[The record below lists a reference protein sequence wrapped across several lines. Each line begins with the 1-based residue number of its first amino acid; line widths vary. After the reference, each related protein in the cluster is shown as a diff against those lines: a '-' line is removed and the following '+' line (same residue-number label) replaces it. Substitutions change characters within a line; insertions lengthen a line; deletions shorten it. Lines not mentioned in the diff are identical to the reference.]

1 MNTFTVEEIESVLQT
16 QANDPYQF
24 SYSLKDLQQSANY
37 PIVIDFLT
45 GKSNTLQGLQHSYLL
60 HTFNSLV
67 TLLEPIENVTAR
79 QQLLISLLTDI
90 SFISYTHV
98 PLQNKLVNDLYVNP
112 SADRLAATLQCLQK
126 AGNTANETF
135 SILAT
140 ITYRYEEESISI
152 PSSPVKEYLSNHIRK
167 SKTCPVPGQLYLG
180 RSYAH
185 TRFWNSCY
193 FQLLEEVKPV
203 YLSNYIEYGLTELS
217 EGFVAFLIS
226 YKQGNYLASIEKI
239 MQEIPASDSSR
250 LQQKIMASV
259 AFYKKLPDR
268 FARMLNTAAFEYLS
282 LYLTGAEG
290 LRWEQTFPL
299 FSKSEQYNHNDY
311 FPFSAIS
318 AHYLLEQKD
327 ERVIPLIDEWFK
339 GKSAIDYRIFFI
351 LFRHLGE
358 LSYPY
363 IEMAVRN
370 NAKSEILSS
379 YKELFNFVKEKFQP
393 ALFLPLLWEIGLNK
407 SKAIKN
413 YVAEIIAAKDPEAET
428 KAIALLDHKK
438 GEVRLFGAKILS
450 LLSTAQSRQAII
462 TVLHKEQNDAA
473 RDLLLE
479 SIAPGLPPVADAA
492 FLQQM
497 IEGAAQRG
505 KLQKPVEEFLDET
518 QLAPLYLTD
527 GTKASVETVR
537 FFLYRMSRLSKMQS
551 DIEGNYLLQ
560 TIDKTK
566 AVPFALQLLQLY
578 KEKQFKPEHKYLLA
592 AAALLGNDEVTDKL
606 RIITNTWIE
615 EGRYKMAEHGVG
627 ALALQ
632 GSDKAL
638 RWVEWYSRK
647 YRSKK
652 ANVGAAAL
660 VALEQAAEELNIST
674 HELGDRIVPDFG
686 FDGLYK
692 SFTIGKEVYRAF
704 IDSKFKLAFFNEDN
718 KQLKALPAAADAA
731 LKEEFKAIAK
741 EVRDVV
747 KSQSPR
753 MEYYL
758 IVQRR
763 WSFAAWQ
770 AFFLNNPVMFM
781 YATKLV
787 WAVYE
792 KNDRITT
799 TFICNEDSSLID
811 IQYDEINID
820 EEAMIGMVH
829 PTQMEPSLLQQWKQF
844 LFDAKV
850 DPVFPQLDRKTT
862 DLSSMNLHTTIVHQY
877 EGKHMQTGSIRS
889 TLERYGW
896 HRSANTDGGYIGS
909 MHLLYFE
916 KKLEAVLELDGVGVG
931 YGWGGDEKL
940 GRLYVID
947 KTKMTNKWDTYPKA
961 EEDEKLVAFDQ
972 LPPIFMSE
980 MLAAIEAIKPVQT
993 EK

>member
-1 MNTFTVEEIESVLQT
+1 MNTFTVEEIEKVLQE
-16 QANDPYQF
+16 QANDPHQF
-24 SYSLKDLQQSANY
+24 NYNLKDLKQSANY
-37 PIVIDFLT
+37 GIVIDFLT
-45 GKSNTLQGLQHSYLL
+45 GKSNTLQGLQHSYSLSV
-60 HTFNSLV
+60 FNSLV
-67 TLLEPIENVTAR
+67 KLLEPVEIVTAK
-79 QQLLISLLTDI
+79 QQLLISLLTDNY
-90 SFISYTHV
+90 FISYTHV
-98 PLQNKLVNDLYVNP
+98 PFQNLLVDYLYAKP
-112 SADRLAATLQCLQK
+112 SAERLAATLQCLQK
-126 AGNTANETF
+126 TGYTKDEVF
-135 SILAT
+135 SILST
-140 ITYRYEEESISI
+140 ITYRYQDNAIS
-152 PSSPVKEYLSNHIRK
+152 PSPVKEYLSNHIRQ
-167 SKTCPVPGQLYLG
+167 SKTFPVLGQLYFG
-180 RSYAH
+180 SH
-185 TRFWNSCY
+185 NPQTRFWNSCY
-193 FQLLEEVKPV
+193 FLLLEEANPAF
-203 YLSNYIEYGLTELS
+203 LPEYIEYGFMELS
-217 EGFVAFLIS
+217 ENYVAFLIAH
-226 YKQGNYLASIEKI
+226 KQGAYLSTVE
-239 MQEIPASDSSR
+239 QLLQDIPVNELVR
-250 LQQKIMASV
+250 LNQKMMVAM
-259 AFYKKLPDR
+259 AFYKKMPER
-268 FARMLNTAAFEYLS
+268 FTAILKAASFEYLS
-282 LYLTGAEG
+282 AYISGANG
-290 LRWEQTFPL
+290 FRWEQSYPL
-299 FSKSEQYNHNDY
+299 FTSSEQYSHKDY
-311 FPFSAIS
+311 LPFSAI
-318 AHYLLEQKD
+318 AAYYLLELQH
-327 ERVIPLIDEWFK
+327 EGATALIDELFK
-339 GKSAIDYRIFFI
+339 GKSTIDYRIFFV
-351 LFRHLGE
+351 LYKQLGE
-358 LSYPY
+358 QSYQY
-363 IEMAVRN
+363 IEKAVRN
-370 NAKSEILSS
+370 NAKSEVLSM
-379 YKELFNFVKEKFQP
+379 YKELFNFVKENYEP

-413 YVAEIIAAKDPEAET
+413 YVAEIIAAKDSEAET

-438 GEVRLFGAKILS
+438 GEVRLVGAKILS
-450 LLSTAQSRQAII
+450 LLSSDTSTKAVLS
-462 TVLHKEQNDAA
+462 VLHKEQNDAA

-479 SIAPGLPPVADAA
+479 SIAAGLPADADA
-492 FLQQM
+492 TFIQQM

-518 QLAPLYLTD
+518 QLVPLYLTD

-566 AVPFALQLLQLY
+566 AAPFALQILQLY
-578 KEKQFKPEHKYLLA
+578 KEKHFKPEHKYLLA

-692 SFTIGKEVYRAF
+692 SFTIGNEVYRAF

-718 KQLKALPAAADAA
+718 KQLKALPAAADAS

-792 KNDRITT
+792 KDDRITT

-811 IQYDEINID
+811 VQHDEINID

-829 PTQMEPSLLQQWKQF
+829 PTQLEPSLLQQWKQF

-850 DPVFPQLDRKTT
+850 DPVFPQLDRKTA

-877 EGKHMQTGSIRS
+877 EGRHMQTGSIRS

-896 HRSANTDGGYIGS
+896 HKGPTGDGGMLES
-909 MHLLYFE
+909 MRLLYFE
-916 KKLEAVLELDGVGVG
+916 KKLEAILEVEGVGAG
-931 YGWGGDEKL
+931 YGWGMDEKL
-940 GRLYVID
+940 GRLYVVD
-947 KTKMTNKWDTYPKA
+947 KTKTQSKWDTYPKN

-980 MLAAIEAIKPVQT
+980 MLAAIEAIKQVET
-993 EK
+993 AK

>member
-1 MNTFTVEEIESVLQT
+1 MIR
-16 QANDPYQF
+16 A
-24 SYSLKDLQQSANY
+24 K
-37 PIVIDFLT
+37 
-45 GKSNTLQGLQHSYLL
+45 
-60 HTFNSLV
+60 
-67 TLLEPIENVTAR
+67 
-79 QQLLISLLTDI
+79 LISA
-90 SFISYTHV
+90 S
-98 PLQNKLVNDLYVNP
+98 
-112 SADRLAATLQCLQK
+112 
-126 AGNTANETF
+126 
-135 SILAT
+135 
-140 ITYRYEEESISI
+140 
-152 PSSPVKEYLSNHIRK
+152 
-167 SKTCPVPGQLYLG
+167 
-180 RSYAH
+180 
-185 TRFWNSCY
+185 RFYQS
-193 FQLLEEVKPV
+193 
-203 YLSNYIEYGLTELS
+203 
-217 EGFVAFLIS
+217 
-226 YKQGNYLASIEKI
+226 
-239 MQEIPASDSSR
+239 
-250 LQQKIMASV
+250 
-259 AFYKKLPDR
+259 LPDR
-268 FARMLNTAAFEYLS
+268 FHSVLKSVSYDYLKNYRS
-282 LYLTGAEG
+282 DASMAG
-290 LRWEQTFPL
+290 WEHQIPEVTLQEMFQRDRFPL
-299 FSKSEQYNHNDY
+299 STI
-311 FPFSAIS
+311 AV
-318 AHYLLEQKD
+318 HYLFKLEQSNAK
-327 ERVIPLIDEWFK
+327 ELVKQLIDENVFVH
-339 GKSAIDYRIFFI
+339 AYTVMV
-351 LFRHLGE
+351 LHHHLGDE
-358 LSYPY
+358 VFDYVEQIMKTSKGTGGVDYY
-363 IEMAVRN
+363 R
-370 NAKSEILSS
+370 
-379 YKELFNFVKEKFQP
+379 ELFLFVQKNCAPGKYVH
-393 ALFLPLLWEIGLNK
+393 LLWEMGMNK
-407 SKAIKN
+407 SNQIKTFA
-413 YVAEIIAAKDPEAET
+413 AELLANIDIEAET

-518 QLAPLYLTD
+518 QLATLYLTD

-566 AVPFALQLLQLY
+566 AAPFALQLLQLY

-692 SFTIGKEVYRAF
+692 SFTIGNEAYRAF

-763 WSFAAWQ
+763 WSFAALQ

-811 IQYDEINID
+811 IQHDEINID

-829 PTQMEPSLLQQWKQF
+829 PTQLEPSLLQQWKQF

-850 DPVFPQLDRKTT
+850 DPVFPQLDRKTA

-877 EGKHMQTGSIRS
+877 EGRHMQTGSIRS

-896 HRSANTDGGYIGS
+896 HKGPTGDGGMLES
-909 MHLLYFE
+909 MRLLYFE
-916 KKLEAVLELDGVGVG
+916 KKLEAILEVEGVGAG
-931 YGWGGDEKL
+931 YGWGMDEKL
-940 GRLYVID
+940 GRLYVVD
-947 KTKMTNKWDTYPKA
+947 KTKTKSKWDTYPKN

-980 MLAAIEAIKPVQT
+980 MLAAIEAIKQVQT